1 MKSVVFTIILL
12 TTLSINAQVKNSTK
26 DYISKWKATAV
37 AQMNKYKIPASI
49 TLAQGIL
56 ESGNGNSKLA
66 RLANNHFGIK
76 CHSSWTGDTF
86 IQDDDKRNEC
96 FRAYDNASQSFK
108 DHSLFLKK
116 RRYAGLFE
124 LKMKDYKKWAKGLKS
139 AGYATN
145 PKYPSLLINLV
156 EKFELWRF
164 DAMLGEVLEDE
175 TEVVTVS
182 KPQTAKPIQDSPTT
196 ETIIEYDLNSHTQ
209 NISKNNVKF
218 IIVKKGDT
226 FYKLSKELELTLR
239 QLYKYNEF
247 KNKDV
252 LKVGDIVYIT
262 PKRWKSRKN
271 NPIHICK
278 TTTTLRKVSHIE
290 GIKLKKLLKR
300 NNSEKPDEVLPK
312 GTKVI
317 LR

>member
-1 MKSVVFTIILL
+1 MKTVLL
-12 TTLSINAQVKNSTK
+12 SAMLIFTLSISAQTKNTTK

-37 AQMNKYKIPASI
+37 AQMNTYKIPASI

-76 CHSSWTGDTF
+76 CHSTWEGATYV
-86 IQDDDKRNEC
+86 QDDDKKDEC
-96 FRAYDNASQSFK
+96 FRAYDNASQSFE

-116 RRYAGLFE
+116 RRYAPLFE

-145 PKYPSLLINLV
+145 PKYPSLLISLV
-156 EKFELWRF
+156 ERFELWRF
-164 DAMLGEVLEDE
+164 DAMLGETIEEGEEDIA
-175 TEVVTVS
+175 VTA
-182 KPQTAKPIQDSPTT
+182 PQNSTPNQTTSDDSV
-196 ETIIEYDLNSHTQ
+196 IEYDFNSHVNHT
-209 NISKNNVKF
+209 SKNEVKY
-218 IIVKKGDT
+218 IVAKKGVT

-239 QLYKYNEF
+239 QLYKYNES

-252 LKVGDIVYIT
+252 LKIGDIVYIT

-271 NPIHICK
+271 NPIHVCK
-278 TTTTLRKVSHIE
+278 DVTTLREVAHIE
-290 GIKLKKLLKR
+290 GIKLKQLLKR
-300 NNSEKPDEVLPK
+300 NDSEKPDEKLPK
-312 GTKVI
+312 GTKVS